1 MNFLNDFILLLK
13 ARYPIIYI
21 STYEEERIEYII
33 RLCCKK
39 YISRTYYSWDFI
51 NGYQGNPNDSGQT
64 LNIIKNFW
72 KIKPILGVC
81 LGHQCIG
88 SIFGSSVVESKKILH
103 GKTSTI
109 YHNGSDLFS
118 GVKSP
123 FQAARYH
130 SLCIDS
136 VPENFDSIAWT
147 EEKEIMGISHMQK
160 PVFGIQ
166 FHPESFLTP
175 RGDKIISNFLNLF

>member
-1 MNFLNDFILLLK
+1 MFYQTTKLILKVLEINPK
-13 ARYPIIYI
+13 KIIL
-21 STYEEERIEYII
+21 SP
-33 RLCCKK
+33 
-39 YISRTYYSWDFI
+39 
-51 NGYQGNPNDSGQT
+51 GPGNPNDSGQT

-88 SIFGSSVVESKKILH
+88 SIFGSTIIESKRIIH
-103 GKTSTI
+103 GKTSLI

-118 GVKSP
+118 GIQSP

-130 SLCIDS
+130 SLCIKS
-136 VPENFDSIAWT
+136 VPDNFDSIAWT
-147 EEKEIMGISHMQK
+147 EEEEIMGISHVHK

-175 RGDKIISNFLNLF
+175 RGNKIISNFLNLY

>member
-1 MNFLNDFILLLK
+1 MILIIDNYDSFTWNLVQSIQILGHSVCVLSNDKINSKKVLEINPKKIILS
-13 ARYPIIYI
+13 P
-21 STYEEERIEYII
+21 
-33 RLCCKK
+33 
-39 YISRTYYSWDFI
+39 
-51 NGYQGNPNDSGQT
+51 GPGNPNDSGQT

-88 SIFGSSVVESKKILH
+88 SIFGSTIIESKRIIH
-103 GKTSTI
+103 GKTSLI

-118 GVKSP
+118 GIQSP

-130 SLCIDS
+130 SLCIKS

-147 EEKEIMGISHMQK
+147 EEEEIMGISHVHK

-175 RGDKIISNFLNLF
+175 RGNKIISNFLNLY